1 MPEILYL
8 ALGDSYTIGTG
19 AQDPSRSFPALL
31 AGRLREATGE
41 AVRLVN
47 PAVDGYTAGDVLE
60 RELSWLHS
68 EPPQRVSVLAGAN
81 DVARGRSLDH
91 YGRDLTAI
99 LDAVAQIGAPPRHTV
114 VVSVPDWSVTP
125 AAADY
130 GRPAELRRRIEAA
143 NGLAAS
149 EAAARGFP
157 FADVTEVSRRPARGE
172 GWLSPD
178 GLHPGDAQYA
188 AWAEAIWAVV
198 GDSWAG

>member
-19 AQDPSRSFPALL
+19 AQDASRCFPALL
-31 AGRLREATGE
+31 AGRLRQATGE

-47 PAVDGYTAGDVLE
+47 PAVNGYTAGDVLE

-81 DVARGRSLDH
+81 DVARGVSLDR
-91 YGRDLTAI
+91 YGRDLSAI
-99 LDAVAQIGAPPRHTV
+99 LEAVARMGPPPRHTV

-125 AAADY
+125 AARDY
-130 GRPAELRRRIEAA
+130 GRPPELRRRIEAV
-143 NGLAAS
+143 NGLAAR
-149 EAAARGFP
+149 EAAARGFL
-157 FADVTEVSRRPARGE
+157 FADVTEVSRRPGRGE
-172 GWLSPD
+172 GWLSRD
-178 GLHPGDAQYA
+178 GLHPSDAQYA

-198 GDSWAG
+198 AESWVA